1 MLFSL
6 SLIGAMLYFDFSLT
20 VLALLPVPV
29 AMLLAKATGR
39 WVASRTTTSR
49 QASASLTTPLQ
60 EQLAGVRVLRLFGRT
75 GAAVERIDTLSG
87 EQADANLTLVRLR
100 SGLRPDYATL
110 MTAGILLGGVAGGRA
125 GHWRRDHGGDLHSLP
140 GALSPFCQPGLSGP
154 PDDQLDPGGSRG
166 LRPASSASGSPAA
179 PLRRADPGLL
189 PCRPHRWNQ

>member
-140 GALSPFCQPGLSGP
+140 GALSPFCQPGLSGVTVQTGINQRE
-154 PDDQLDPGGSRG
+154 DQRGKSR
-166 LRPASSASGSPAA
+166 
-179 PLRRADPGLL
+179 
-189 PCRPHRWNQ
+189 